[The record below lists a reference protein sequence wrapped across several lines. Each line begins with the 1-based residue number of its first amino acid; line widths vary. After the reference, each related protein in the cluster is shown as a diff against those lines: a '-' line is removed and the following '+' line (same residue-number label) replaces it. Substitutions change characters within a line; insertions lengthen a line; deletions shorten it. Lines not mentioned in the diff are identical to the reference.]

1 MLPHMNATLSANVYK
16 QWSIYGNMYSCTPKV
31 PRMQIFCHV
40 DAKALYL
47 YEASVGQ
54 SLQTA
59 SEFFSGSE
67 QHLLDIGIMEF
78 DVFDKSGA
86 SDAKRSLVSL

>member
-1 MLPHMNATLSANVYK
+1 MCIKK
-16 QWSIYGNMYSCTPKV
+16 QWSIYGNMHSCTPTVLK
-31 PRMQIFCHV
+31 MQVFCHV

-47 YEASVGQ
+47 YEASVSQ

-59 SEFFSGSE
+59 NEFFSGSE
-67 QHLLDIGIMEF
+67 QHLLDIGIMKF
-78 DVFDKSGA
+78 DVFGKSGA